1 MEIHILCQLMMPTKM
16 MINLRFRHHLIS
28 NEVNLEHLVRNR
40 MKQSNNIYVN
50 HIHHDQLSKLLALV
64 ETKSK
69 KKKVS

>member
-50 HIHHDQLSKLLALV
+50 RIHHAQLSKLLALV